1 MRVGLFCELTVKPE
15 YMDEFLS
22 LMKIHATGCPEEE
35 EEGCV
40 LFRVARDRDDPA
52 VVRLYEEHLTQADVD
67 LHNSSERLAAFG
79 PKIAPMVDKVVVQAA
94 DLTW

>member
-1 MRVGLFCELTVKPE
+1 MRVGIFCKLTAKSE
-15 YMDEFLS
+15 YMEEFLE
-22 LMKIHATGCPEEE
+22 LMEVHATSCPEE

-79 PKIAPMVDKVVVQAA
+79 PKIAPMVDKVVVRTA

>member
-15 YMDEFLS
+15 HMHEFLS
-22 LMKIHATGCPEEE
+22 LMRIHATGCPEEE
-35 EEGCV
+35 EGSV
-40 LFRVARDRDDPA
+40 LFRVTRDRDGAA
-52 VVRLYEEHLTQADVD
+52 VVRLYEEYLTQADVD

-79 PKIAPMVDKVVVQAA
+79 PKIAPMVDKVVVRTA

>member
-1 MRVGLFCELTVKPE
+1 MRVGIFCKLTAKSE
-15 YMDEFLS
+15 HMEEFLE
-22 LMKIHATGCPEEE
+22 LMEVHATSCPE

-40 LFRVARDRDDPA
+40 LFRVARDRDGAA
-52 VVRLYEEHLTQADVD
+52 VVRLYEEYLTQADVD

-79 PKIAPMVDKVVVQAA
+79 PKIAPKVDKVVVRTA